1 MPQTLYQILDV
12 TEAAS
17 EQEIKAAYRQAVL
30 RHHPDKSAAL
40 GTPTDALKYQ
50 ELQNA
55 WQILKDPATRAAYNQ
70 QLALAAAQQ
79 QVFVSQ
85 TISLADMELP
95 SEDSSEHS
103 YTTCLQ
109 YPCRCGGAYWL
120 DPHSIGATED
130 NALLPCDTCS
140 LYVEV
145 CKTCL

>member
-1 MPQTLYQILDV
+1 MYPLTKVCSTCLTSCVWGRSFQL
-12 TEAAS
+12 S
-17 EQEIKAAYRQAVL
+17 
-30 RHHPDKSAAL
+30 SAAL
-40 GTPTDALKYQ
+40 L
-50 ELQNA
+50 
-55 WQILKDPATRAAYNQ
+55 QILKDPATRAAYNQ

-103 YTTCLQ
+103 YATCLQ

-120 DPHSIGATED
+120 DPHSIGAIED
-130 NALLPCDTCS
+130 SALLPCDTCS